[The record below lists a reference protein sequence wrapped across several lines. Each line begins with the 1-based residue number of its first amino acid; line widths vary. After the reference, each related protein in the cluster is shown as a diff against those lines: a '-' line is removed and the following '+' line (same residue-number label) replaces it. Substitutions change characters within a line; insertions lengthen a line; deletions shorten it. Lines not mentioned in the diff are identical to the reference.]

1 MKKLLLSTAVIMS
14 AALGAGSAAMAQDA
28 VSPFRTDADA
38 TLISASDFI
47 GKRLYALEAEGTLT
61 DAEGVQA
68 DWQDIG
74 EVNDVILAR
83 DGSVDSVLVDIGGF
97 LGMGERQVAVDMQAI
112 RFVNDAS
119 TTDMPND
126 YFLVMNAGRAV
137 LEGAPEYT
145 WDSAMTD
152 APATTTEAAPADT
165 TTTTEAAPAMTPDA
179 TTPDATTPEAA
190 APMREPLQRDGFAAL
205 DTATL
210 TSEDL
215 TGASV
220 YDSSDARIGEISK
233 LLLSDDGKL
242 TEAVIDVGGFLGI
255 GEKPVAL
262 PIGSV
267 DILRQTEGNETRVY
281 VPMTKEELEA
291 LPKFEG

>member
-1 MKKLLLSTAVIMS
+1 
-14 AALGAGSAAMAQDA
+14 
-28 VSPFRTDADA
+28 
-38 TLISASDFI
+38 
-47 GKRLYALEAEGTLT
+47 
-61 DAEGVQA
+61 
-68 DWQDIG
+68 
-74 EVNDVILAR
+74 
-83 DGSVDSVLVDIGGF
+83 
-97 LGMGERQVAVDMQAI
+97 
-112 RFVNDAS
+112 
-119 TTDMPND
+119 
-126 YFLVMNAGRAV
+126 MNAGRAV

-220 YDSSDARIGEISK
+220 YDSSDARIGEIHVYERASGHVHVEA
-233 LLLSDDGKL
+233 LAQGLSDEIHADQAAFAAAYGL
-242 TEAVIDVGGFLGI
+242 
-255 GEKPVAL
+255 
-262 PIGSV
+262 
-267 DILRQTEGNETRVY
+267 
-281 VPMTKEELEA
+281 
-291 LPKFEG
+291 

>member
-119 TTDMPND
+119 TADLPND

-137 LEGAPEYT
+137 LEGAPEYK

-152 APATTTEAAPADT
+152 APAAAPAETAPADTATTEAAPA
-165 TTTTEAAPAMTPDA
+165 
-179 TTPDATTPEAA
+179 TTPEAA
-190 APMREPLQRDGFAAL
+190 VPMREPLKRDGFAAL
-205 DTATL
+205 DTMTL

>member
-119 TTDMPND
+119 TADLPND

-137 LEGAPEYT
+137 LEGAPEYK

-152 APATTTEAAPADT
+152 APAAAPADTAPADTATTEAAPA
-165 TTTTEAAPAMTPDA
+165 
-179 TTPDATTPEAA
+179 TTPEAA
-190 APMREPLQRDGFAAL
+190 VPMREPLKRDGFAAL
-205 DTATL
+205 DTMTL

>member
-28 VSPFRTDADA
+28 VSPFRADADA

-61 DAEGVQA
+61 DAEGVQT

-119 TTDMPND
+119 TADLPND

-137 LEGAPEYT
+137 LEGAPEYK

-152 APATTTEAAPADT
+152 APAAAPADTAPADTATTEAAP
-165 TTTTEAAPAMTPDA
+165 
-179 TTPDATTPEAA
+179 ATTPEAA

-205 DTATL
+205 DTMTL

-220 YDSSDARIGEISK
+220 YDSSDARIGEVSK

>member
-28 VSPFRTDADA
+28 VSPFRADADA

-119 TTDMPND
+119 TADMPND

-137 LEGAPEYT
+137 LEGAPEYK

-152 APATTTEAAPADT
+152 APAAAPAETAPADTATTEAAP
-165 TTTTEAAPAMTPDA
+165 
-179 TTPDATTPEAA
+179 ATTPEAA
-190 APMREPLQRDGFAAL
+190 APVREPLKRDGFAAL
-205 DTATL
+205 DTMTL